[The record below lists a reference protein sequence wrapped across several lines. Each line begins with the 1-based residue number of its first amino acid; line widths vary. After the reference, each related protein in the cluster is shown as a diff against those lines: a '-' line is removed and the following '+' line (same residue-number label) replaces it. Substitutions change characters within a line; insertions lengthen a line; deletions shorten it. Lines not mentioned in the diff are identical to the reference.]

1 MPRSQ
6 VFVTRQIFP
15 EALEMISREAE
26 LEVWPDEYPPTPE
39 QLRKKLSGVD
49 AVLTTVMDRI
59 DRAAM
64 DAAPRLKIISQLAV
78 GLDNVDV
85 PEATRRGILVG
96 HTPGVL
102 AKATADLTF
111 ALLMAAARRVN
122 EGDRWV
128 RQGNWRLA
136 FHPLRWLGVDIHD
149 ATLGIVGLGQIGLE
163 VAKRARGFD
172 MTLLYHSRTRNPP
185 VEGEYGLKYAELD
198 ALLATADFVSLHV
211 PLTAQT
217 RHYIG
222 QRELRLMKPSAIL
235 INVAR
240 GPVVDSRALYTAL
253 KEGWIRGAALD
264 VTDPEPIGADDP
276 LLTLDNLVITPHV
289 GSATVAA
296 RRATCL
302 LAARNLVAG
311 LKGQRLEACANP
323 ELYQPQGSRSGL
335 AAGRSSVQE

>member
-1 MPRSQ
+1 
-6 VFVTRQIFP
+6 
-15 EALEMISREAE
+15 MIAKEAE

-39 QLRKKLSGVD
+39 QLRKKLASVD
-49 AVLTTVMDRI
+49 AVLTTVMDRM

-85 PEATRRGILVG
+85 AEATRRGILVG

-111 ALLMAAARRVN
+111 ALLMAAARRVS

-128 RQGNWRLA
+128 RNGQWQLA
-136 FHPLRWLGVDIHD
+136 FHPMRWLGMDVHD

-172 MTLLYHSRTRNPP
+172 MTLLYHSRTRSPQ
-185 VEGEYGLKYAELD
+185 VENQYGLKYAELP
-198 ALLATADFVSLHV
+198 ALLATSDFVSLHV
-211 PLTAQT
+211 PLTPQT

-222 QRELRLMKPSAIL
+222 QRELRMMKPNAIL
-235 INVAR
+235 INVSR
-240 GPVVDSRALYTAL
+240 GPVVDSKALYTAL
-253 KEGWIRGAALD
+253 SEGWIRGAALD
-264 VTDPEPIGADDP
+264 VTDPEPILADDP
-276 LLTLDNLVITPHV
+276 LLKLDNLVITPHV
-289 GSATVAA
+289 GSATVAS

-311 LKGQRLEACANP
+311 LKGQRLESCANP
-323 ELYQPQGSRSGL
+323 ELYQTRGSQPGSGT
-335 AAGRSSVQE
+335 AQE